1 VPEVRQGV
9 RPLARRRDAPA
20 DCGMGTGGSV
30 RVPPSKRDNLAKN
43 GAQMR
48 VWKDSRAKL
57 RTMAALLGKDGAEV
71 FDELVHA
78 ALQSQYDG
86 MEVEDAETTQP

>member
-1 VPEVRQGV
+1 VPEVWQGV
-9 RPLARRRDAPA
+9 RSLVGRRDAPA

-30 RVPPSKRDNLAKN
+30 RVPPSKRDNLTKD

-57 RTMAALLGKDGAEV
+57 RTLAALLGKDGAEV

-78 ALQSQYDG
+78 ALQAHYDQ
-86 MEVEDAETTQP
+86 MEDQDARTAHP